1 MEKDNQPS
9 HVKTI
14 KEIMDEECEK
24 GEEVT
29 WRPFK
34 ENLRLRCVK
43 TRTPT
48 MAKDGIGHTRPDSPL
63 SWNMPVRFG
72 RRDDEHGK
80 KVTRMIQERS
90 PPAKEKPVKMSLMAL
105 LADEEEEEED
115 DDDCYKGK
123 RNEHDCCKFMVQ
135 HQDAVAIPCGH
146 TFCHLYPRELWA
158 SHENCPHCSSFIMEI
173 LDVL

>member
-34 ENLRLRCVK
+34 DNLRLRSVK
-43 TRTPT
+43 TRTAT
-48 MAKDGIGHTRPDSPL
+48 TAKDGTGHARPDSPL
-63 SWNMPVRFG
+63 SWNMPA
-72 RRDDEHGK
+72 
-80 KVTRMIQERS
+80 RMVQKRS
-90 PPAKEKPVKMSLMAL
+90 PPAKEKPVKISLMAL
-105 LADEEEEEED
+105 LADED
-115 DDDCYKGK
+115 DGDDCNKGE
-123 RNEHDCCKFMVQ
+123 RNGGGESETMM
-135 HQDAVAIPCGH
+135 PCGH
-146 TFCHLYPRELWA
+146 TICHLHQRELRA